1 MILPASSKRW
11 TLAVVCL
18 ATAML
23 MLDIAVVN
31 TALSAI
37 ASDLHTGLSGLQWVV
52 DAYTLALASTV
63 LSAGFLADRFG
74 RRRLFIGGLVL
85 FTLASVACAASGS
98 IETLI
103 AARAVQGLGAAILFA
118 VALALLGSAYRE
130 PQERA
135 GAIAIWG
142 ATIGGSFAIGPLVGG
157 ALTTG
162 LGWQWIFLVN
172 VPIGLAALAIAITRV
187 GESKDPF
194 PRSLDYPG
202 QILIAGAM
210 FLLVLGLLRGHEQG
224 WDSAPILA
232 ELGGAIALFV
242 GFALRERTA
251 REPMVPLKLF
261 RNPTFAGTQLGV
273 FAISASFFAIFL
285 YATLYLQNVLGLS
298 AIEAGLAYIPGT
310 VLNFVVAGAS
320 AAFIPKLPRRVPVTL
335 GLMMIAT
342 GMALFTLADEHSSW
356 TAILPGELI
365 ALAGT
370 GMVNTSLSGLAL
382 SILPERDNG
391 LASGI
396 HDMFRQGGIAV
407 GVAGLGVLIPTAA
420 GLGGDPSAFV
430 DGLHDAFL
438 VGAGIAVAGAVAA
451 WALVRPAAAPAEIPA
466 ELAAATA

>member
-1 MILPASSKRW
+1 MSKRW

-37 ASDLHTGLSGLQWVV
+37 AADLHTGLSGLQWVV

-74 RRRLFIGGLVL
+74 RRRLFIAGLTL
-85 FTLASVACAASGS
+85 FTVSSVACAAAGG

-118 VALALLGSAYRE
+118 VALALLGGAYRE

-142 ATIGGSFAIGPLVGG
+142 ATIGGSFAVGPLVGG

-162 LGWQWIFLVN
+162 LGWQSIFLIN
-172 VPIGLAALAIAITRV
+172 VPIGAVALAITLRKV
-187 GESKDPF
+187 GESRDPF
-194 PRSLDYPG
+194 PRSLDYAG
-202 QILIAGAM
+202 QATIAGAM

-224 WDSAPILA
+224 WGSTPIVLELA
-232 ELGGAIALFV
+232 GAVALFV
-242 GFALRERTA
+242 AFALREHSA
-251 REPMVPLKLF
+251 KEPMVPLALF

-285 YATLYLQNVLGLS
+285 YTTLYLQNVLGLS
-298 AIEAGLAYIPGT
+298 AIEAGLVYVPGT
-310 VLNFVVAGAS
+310 LLNFVVAGAS
-320 AAFIPKLPRRVPVTL
+320 AQFIPKLSPRTPVVL
-335 GLMMIAT
+335 GLAMIAA

-356 TAILPGELI
+356 TIVLPGELV

-420 GLGGDPSAFV
+420 GLGGDAHAFV
-430 DGLHDAFL
+430 SGLQDALF
-438 VGAGIAVAGAVAA
+438 VGAGVAAVGAVAA
-451 WALVRPAAAPAEIPA
+451 WTLIRPRTQAQPVIADRVVPVAA
-466 ELAAATA
+466 

>member
-1 MILPASSKRW
+1 MSKRW

-31 TALSAI
+31 TALSDI
-37 ASDLHTGLSGLQWVV
+37 AADLKTDLSGLQWVV

-74 RRRLFIGGLVL
+74 RRRLFLGGLTL
-85 FTLASVACAASGS
+85 FTAASVVCAASGS
-98 IETLI
+98 IEMLV

-118 VALALLGSAYRE
+118 VALALLGTAYPE
-130 PQERA
+130 TQERA
-135 GAIAIWG
+135 KAIAIWG

-172 VPIGLAALAIAITRV
+172 VPIGAAALAITLRHVA
-187 GESKDPF
+187 ESKDPH
-194 PRSLDYPG
+194 PRPLDYAG
-202 QILIAGAM
+202 QATIIGAM
-210 FLLVLGLLRGHEQG
+210 FLLVLGLLRGNEQG
-224 WDSAPILA
+224 WGSSEIVVELA
-232 ELGGAIALFV
+232 SSLALFAS
-242 GFALRERTA
+242 FAVIEA
-251 REPMVPLKLF
+251 RSRRPMVPLRLF
-261 RNPTFAGTQLGV
+261 RNPVFVGTQLGV

-285 YATLYLQNVLGLS
+285 YTTLYLQQVLGLS
-298 AIEAGLAYIPGT
+298 AIEAGLVYIPGT
-310 VLNFVVAGAS
+310 LLNFVVAGAS
-320 AAFIPKLPRRVPVTL
+320 AAFIPKLPLRVPVAV
-335 GLMMIAT
+335 GLSMIAV

-356 TAILPGELI
+356 TAVLPGELI

-382 SILPERDNG
+382 SILPERENG

-407 GVAGLGVLIPTAA
+407 GVAGLGTLIPLSA
-420 GLGGDPSAFV
+420 GLGANPAAYV
-430 DGLHDAFL
+430 DGLQKALL
-438 VGAGIAVAGAVAA
+438 VGAGVAAAGALAAWLLIRPQTGTRATAPDAAVAVAA
-451 WALVRPAAAPAEIPA
+451 
-466 ELAAATA
+466 